1 MGLARRGQKGVVSV
15 IDRRAEVVKLA
26 RVLDLPPDVLAHL
39 ALDAT
44 ALRSVRE
51 ALSASLFDASRPT
64 LQRVAKAS
72 KLLPNGTVARVG
84 EHVFGPLLCAR
95 IVGLL
100 APEHAID
107 LTLRMPDEFLADT
120 STLLDPRQAQTL
132 IAAMPTERV
141 VAIAALLVERG
152 DHVTL
157 ARFVDFL
164 SRDTIEAVIA
174 SIDDELVLLHIAAFV
189 ESETKLAELVDLIPR
204 ERLRRMIVAVG
215 AKGGPLWLEALALAQ
230 HLDQCWKQTI
240 GDLAAELDAAVLESM
255 LDTARDFAAWD
266 SVLPLIV
273 AMSEWAQQRFVELPG
288 IDDIVL
294 VGLLGAADRLGLWHD
309 LLPLLPRMPVRVREM
324 LATLLGGLPDDV
336 VDRILSAVDPHP
348 WLTAAS

>member
-1 MGLARRGQKGVVSV
+1 MSDRRG
-15 IDRRAEVVKLA
+15 ELVKLA

-39 ALDAT
+39 ALDADS
-44 ALRSVRE
+44 LRSVRE

-64 LQRVAKAS
+64 MQRVAKAS

-107 LTLRMPDEFLADT
+107 LALRMPDEFLADT
-120 STLLDPRQAQTL
+120 SALVDPRQAQTL

-141 VAIAALLVERG
+141 VEVAGRLVERG
-152 DHVTL
+152 DYVTL

-164 SRDTIEAVIA
+164 SRETIEAVIA
-174 SIDDELVLLHIAAFV
+174 SIRDELVLLHIAAFV
-189 ESETKLAELVDLIPR
+189 ESQKKLTELVGLIPR
-204 ERLRRMIVAVG
+204 TRLRAMIVAVG
-215 AKGGPLWLEALALAQ
+215 ATGGPLWLEALALTE
-230 HLDQCWKQTI
+230 HLDQHWKQTI
-240 GDLAAELDAAVLESM
+240 GDLAAELDAAVLQSM
-255 LDTARDFAAWD
+255 LYTARDYAAWD

-273 AMSEWAQQRFVELPG
+273 AMSEWAQQRFIELPG
-288 IDDIVL
+288 IDDVVL
-294 VGLLGAADRLGLWHD
+294 VGLLGAADRLGLWQE
-309 LLPLLPRMPVRVREM
+309 LLPIVPKMPLRLREM
-324 LATLLGGLPDDV
+324 LATLLGGLPTDV
-336 VDRILSAVDPHP
+336 IDRILTAADPHP